1 MSAPL
6 VKILHRLQELFH
18 NVVTALET
26 MILFPSLF
34 RGFSQRRRKP
44 FLGAHWRRRT
54 LDDFADEVDTLF
66 SKPLSSTRKMA
77 DMSEKIRAQFR
88 HCLQSSP
95 CCMLPSYNHVLPAG
109 TEKGTFLALDVG
121 GSTFRVALI
130 ELNGRDDAMR
140 IVKVA
145 SSRIDNV
152 VKLLEGTQFFDWMAE
167 RIDEMLRDV
176 GTDYGRGDVPLAMG
190 LSWSFPIEQTSVNS
204 GLVIHMGKGF
214 MCSNGTLG
222 QELGDLII
230 RSCRKRSLNVSMAAL
245 VNDSS
250 AALLSRAYVDPKT
263 RMSLILGTG
272 TNMAIHFP
280 VHEIGRSKFGERP
293 GGWFD
298 HAKHVIINSELSM
311 FGGGVLPMTRWDDIL
326 NRTHLRPDYQ
336 PLEYMITGRYLGEIV
351 RLIIVE
357 AVETAGLFSGELPH
371 SMRETYSLD
380 TSIVAFLEEDSSA
393 SLAASAALL
402 QKEHTFPS
410 YPSVE
415 DLRFLRRVCQL
426 VSRRAAA
433 YLATGIH
440 SMWCLRN
447 EAEFSTTPPLAS
459 ESPIKET
466 PEVTVVESEE
476 ASNNLSIACDGTV
489 INKYPGFRSN
499 CQIYLDQLTA
509 ETHPGCDASIQLNPA
524 PESAILGAA
533 VAVAV
538 AVAEQQQ
545 QLVPDL

>member
-1 MSAPL
+1 
-6 VKILHRLQELFH
+6 
-18 NVVTALET
+18 
-26 MILFPSLF
+26 
-34 RGFSQRRRKP
+34 
-44 FLGAHWRRRT
+44 
-54 LDDFADEVDTLF
+54 
-66 SKPLSSTRKMA
+66 
-77 DMSEKIRAQFR
+77 
-88 HCLQSSP
+88 
-95 CCMLPSYNHVLPAG
+95 
-109 TEKGTFLALDVG
+109 
-121 GSTFRVALI
+121 
-130 ELNGRDDAMR
+130 
-140 IVKVA
+140 
-145 SSRIDNV
+145 
-152 VKLLEGTQFFDWMAE
+152 
-167 RIDEMLRDV
+167 
-176 GTDYGRGDVPLAMG
+176 
-190 LSWSFPIEQTSVNS
+190 
-204 GLVIHMGKGF
+204 MGKGF

-230 RSCRKRSLNVSMAAL
+230 RSCRERNLNVSMAAL

-280 VHEIGRSKFGERP
+280 VHEIGRSKFGQRP
-293 GGWFD
+293 EGWFD
-298 HAKHVIINSELSM
+298 YAKHVIVNSEMSM

-351 RLIIVE
+351 RLIMVE
-357 AVETAGLFSGELPH
+357 AVETAGLFGGELPH
-371 SMRETYSLD
+371 SMREAYSLD

-426 VSRRAAA
+426 VSRRAAG

-447 EAEFSTTPPLAS
+447 EAEFSTASSAVS
-459 ESPIKET
+459 ESAIKES
-466 PEVTVVESEE
+466 PEVTVVENEDTSK
-476 ASNNLSIACDGTV
+476 NLSIACDGTV
-489 INKYPGFRSN
+489 INKYPGFRST
-499 CQIYLDQLTA
+499 CQSFLDQLTQ
-509 ETHPGCDASIQLNPA
+509 ETHPGCNASIQLNPA

-545 QLVPDL
+545 Q